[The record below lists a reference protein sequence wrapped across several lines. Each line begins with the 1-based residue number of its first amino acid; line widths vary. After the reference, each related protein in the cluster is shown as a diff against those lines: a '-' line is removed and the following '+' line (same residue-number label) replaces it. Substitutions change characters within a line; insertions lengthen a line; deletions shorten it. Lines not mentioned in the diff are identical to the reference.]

1 MLPWPDNFSHIEN
14 ILKRLFPIILIF
26 NEKYSELLD
35 KIIQE

>member
-26 NEKYSELLD
+26 NEKHSELLY